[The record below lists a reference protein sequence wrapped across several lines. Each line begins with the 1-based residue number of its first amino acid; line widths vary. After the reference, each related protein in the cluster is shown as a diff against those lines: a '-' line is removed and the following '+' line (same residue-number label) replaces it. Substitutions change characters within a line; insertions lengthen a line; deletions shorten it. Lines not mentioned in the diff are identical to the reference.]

1 MLRVKSQ
8 ALDQLWFCAEDLL
21 DSRLESAELAAALE
35 RAKGQSEAHLESARG
50 EKEAA
55 IQRATGESEAIR
67 LRGEAEAEAAACR
80 VRALNEAGL
89 TQEQIALRL
98 IEEFPELVKGANVV
112 LMPAEMS
119 GIIGT
124 ATAALSA
131 INSGRTLAEAKQ
143 AEVVVEPTGQQGD
156 DQTKG

>member
-1 MLRVKSQ
+1 MLYLEIVFIVLLIVGNGVLAMSEL
-8 ALDQLWFCAEDLL
+8 ALVSSRR
-21 DSRLESAELAAALE
+21 SRLEHLAEHGDRGA
-35 RAKGQSEAHLESARG
+35 RA
-50 EKEAA
+50 
-55 IQRATGESEAIR
+55 
-67 LRGEAEAEAAACR
+67 
-80 VRALNEAGL
+80 
-89 TQEQIALRL
+89 ALRL